1 MTTTDDKLQHPN
13 VKNTKLVRQGELEM
27 DRVRYLAKIRIKLF
41 AAVLDNDTVRCLVWI
56 INLHKY
62 ILLYGVAF
70 TRYI

>member
-27 DRVRYLAKIRIKLF
+27 DRVRYLAEIRIKLF

>member
-13 VKNTKLVRQGELEM
+13 VKNTKLVRRGELEM
-27 DRVRYLAKIRIKLF
+27 DRVRYLAEIRIKLF

-70 TRYI
+70 TTYI